1 MLKVP
6 EVYNQTFEPVFNP
19 AIGAAAIA
27 AAIPP
32 IIFWVR
38 VVAAEQRRQKEAEDK
53 ERAREVRR
61 YLVDW
66 MAVQRSDQGNCYN
79 TVHKR
84 LLVQELKRK
93 LFGK

>member
-1 MLKVP
+1 MAVGDFAPQLAAVVLKVP
-6 EVYNQTFEPVFNP
+6 EIYNQTFEPVFNP

-53 ERAREVRR
+53 ERAREVS
-61 YLVDW
+61 
-66 MAVQRSDQGNCYN
+66 AV
-79 TVHKR
+79 
-84 LLVQELKRK
+84 
-93 LFGK
+93 FG